1 MRLKTGGISGIGNFF
16 YRNRYVF
23 LAFFVPFFLLFIAY
37 AAMGFYPFG
46 ENQVAVIDMY
56 HQYYPFISELHEK
69 LQNGGS
75 LLYSWNGGLG
85 TNFLALMSYYAASP
99 LYFLTIFV
107 PDAWLMEAVTLI
119 ILIKIGLAGAFMA
132 VYLRGMH
139 GRCDLATVAFSSMYA
154 LCAYVLGY
162 YWCLMWLDA
171 VAILPLCILGMN
183 RLIDRGSFKLYT
195 ISLAA
200 LMITNYYIGG
210 MICIFIFFYF
220 PILYFSRR
228 RRLGARGCLQ
238 VTGKAVLCS
247 FTGIFIAGVTL
258 LPTFLSLQ
266 NTYYIDSEMPR
277 ETTFYQSL
285 LDLFTNLLP
294 NVEPTVREGLPNVYC
309 GLLSVILFVFFLLS
323 RRISLRKKLLN
334 CALLGFL
341 FLSLNCNKLD
351 FMWHGFH
358 FPNQLPY
365 RYSFV
370 VSFLLVILA
379 YEAFLGVKRV
389 SGGQIGAVCA
399 AGTAYVFLAEKFY
412 EGQLRP
418 EFAYVCLLLLFAYC
432 GFLTVYRLKKYPET
446 LMCFILLVIVSAE
459 LMNQTAIGVET
470 VSYTDRNEYF
480 AESREVE
487 ELVRETR
494 QRDDGFYRMEVA
506 NPLILNSPMLYHY
519 PGVSEFSSTVNGSVS
534 YLMDRIG
541 LEAEDAKNRYNY
553 VMTTPVLNAMLN
565 VKYIISRGRPVTGE
579 SALEL
584 AGGKNLTALYENP
597 YDLSVGYMVN
607 SAVAE
612 DWDIEQTNPFS
623 VLEEFVRLATGS
635 GETIFRRIDSPVLSG
650 EGVSLGN
657 YEDGKVNCA
666 SVDSGSQGTA
676 KLTFTS
682 RSSQQVY
689 VYVETA
695 GAESITA
702 RRENGELVQLTEDC
716 GAIVSLGEC
725 EAGERIII
733 DIQYETGQA
742 GDITAYACGMDMDA
756 WERAYALLDDET
768 LQVDAYSDTE
778 ISGTIQVKEDG
789 FFVTSIPYEKGW
801 TLEVDGEKVETE
813 TFGGAFLAA
822 HLSAGEH
829 EIRLTYLPDGF
840 IPGILVSLC
849 GIGILVALCF
859 VRKRQNGDA
868 DNHLCQSLIHSIEV
882 GFDGI
887 EGRSDS
893 RSGHDRQ
900 QG

>member
-1 MRLKTGGISGIGNFF
+1 MRMRLKTDIISEIGAFF
-16 YRNRYVF
+16 YRNRYIF
-23 LAFFVPFFLLFIAY
+23 LAFFVPFCLLFIAC
-37 AAMGFYPFG
+37 AAMGFFPFG
-46 ENQVAVIDMY
+46 DNQAAVIDMY

-107 PDAWLMEAVTLI
+107 PDVWLMEAVTLI

-132 VYLRGMH
+132 VYLRGMYR
-139 GRCDLATVAFSSMYA
+139 RCDLATVAFSSLYA

-171 VAILPLCILGMN
+171 VAILPLCMLGLN

-220 PILYFSRR
+220 PVLYFSRR
-228 RRLGARGCLQ
+228 RRLGGRGCLQ

-247 FTGIFIAGVTL
+247 FTGIFMAGVTL

-266 NTYYIDSEMPR
+266 NTYYIDSEMPQ

-294 NVEPTVREGLPNVYC
+294 NIEPTVREGLPNIYC

-323 RRISLRKKLLN
+323 KRIPLRKKLLN
-334 CALLGFL
+334 CALLAFL

-389 SGGQIGAVCA
+389 SGAQIGAVCA
-399 AGTAYVFLAEKFY
+399 AGTAYIFLAEKFY
-412 EGQLRP
+412 EGQTRP

-432 GFLTVYRLKKYPET
+432 GFLAVYRLKKYPET

-480 AESREVE
+480 AESREVKQ
-487 ELVRETR
+487 LVRQTR
-494 QRDDGFYRMEVA
+494 KEDDGFYRMEVA

-553 VMTTPVLNAMLN
+553 VMTTPMLNAMLN
-565 VKYIISRGRPVTGE
+565 VKYIISRGRPITGE
-579 SALEL
+579 RALEL
-584 AGGKNLTALYENP
+584 VGGENLTALYENP
-597 YDLSVGYMVN
+597 YDLSIGYMVD

-623 VLEEFVRLATGS
+623 VLEEFIRLATGR
-635 GETIFRRIDSPVLSG
+635 GEAIFRRIDSPVLSG
-650 EGVSLGN
+650 EGVSLGR
-657 YEDGKVNCA
+657 YEDGKVDCA
-666 SVDSGSQGTA
+666 STEADAQGTA

-695 GAESITA
+695 GAKSITA

-716 GAIVSLGEC
+716 GAIVSLGKC
-725 EAGERIII
+725 EEGERVIL
-733 DIQYETGQA
+733 DIEYEPGQA
-742 GDITAYACGMDMDA
+742 GEITAYAYGMDMDA
-756 WERAYALLDDET
+756 WDRAYALLDDEI
-768 LQVDAYSDTE
+768 LQVESHSDTE

-801 TLEVDGEKVETE
+801 TLEVDGEKVKTE

-822 HLSAGEH
+822 HLRAGEH

-840 IPGILVSLC
+840 VPGILVSLC
-849 GIGILVALCF
+849 GIGILVALSF
-859 VRKRQNGDA
+859 VRKRQT
-868 DNHLCQSLIHSIEV
+868 E
-882 GFDGI
+882 
-887 EGRSDS
+887 
-893 RSGHDRQ
+893 
-900 QG
+900 

>member
-171 VAILPLCILGMN
+171 VAILPLCILGLN

-228 RRLGARGCLQ
+228 RRPGARGCLQ

-519 PGVSEFSSTVNGSVS
+519 PGVSEFSSTVNGSVP

-623 VLEEFVRLATGS
+623 VLDEFVRLATGS
-635 GETIFRRIDSPVLSG
+635 TETIFRRIDSPVLSG
-650 EGVSLGN
+650 EGVSLGK

-702 RRENGELVQLTEDC
+702 RQENGDLVQLTEDC

-733 DIQYETGQA
+733 DIQYETGQT
-742 GDITAYACGMDMDA
+742 GDITAYVCGMDMDA
-756 WERAYALLDDET
+756 WERAYGLLDDET

-778 ISGTIQVKEDG
+778 ISGTIQVKENG

-859 VRKRQNGDA
+859 VRKRQNGDE
-868 DNHLCQSLIHSIEV
+868 L
-882 GFDGI
+882 
-887 EGRSDS
+887 
-893 RSGHDRQ
+893 
-900 QG
+900 

>member
-162 YWCLMWLDA
+162 YWCMMWLDA
-171 VAILPLCILGMN
+171 VAILPLCILGLN

-228 RRLGARGCLQ
+228 RRPGARGCLQ

-365 RYSFV
+365 R
-370 VSFLLVILA
+370 
-379 YEAFLGVKRV
+379 
-389 SGGQIGAVCA
+389 
-399 AGTAYVFLAEKFY
+399 
-412 EGQLRP
+412 
-418 EFAYVCLLLLFAYC
+418 
-432 GFLTVYRLKKYPET
+432 
-446 LMCFILLVIVSAE
+446 
-459 LMNQTAIGVET
+459 
-470 VSYTDRNEYF
+470 
-480 AESREVE
+480 
-487 ELVRETR
+487 
-494 QRDDGFYRMEVA
+494 
-506 NPLILNSPMLYHY
+506 
-519 PGVSEFSSTVNGSVS
+519 
-534 YLMDRIG
+534 
-541 LEAEDAKNRYNY
+541 
-553 VMTTPVLNAMLN
+553 
-565 VKYIISRGRPVTGE
+565 
-579 SALEL
+579 
-584 AGGKNLTALYENP
+584 
-597 YDLSVGYMVN
+597 
-607 SAVAE
+607 
-612 DWDIEQTNPFS
+612 
-623 VLEEFVRLATGS
+623 
-635 GETIFRRIDSPVLSG
+635 
-650 EGVSLGN
+650 
-657 YEDGKVNCA
+657 
-666 SVDSGSQGTA
+666 
-676 KLTFTS
+676 
-682 RSSQQVY
+682 
-689 VYVETA
+689 
-695 GAESITA
+695 
-702 RRENGELVQLTEDC
+702 
-716 GAIVSLGEC
+716 
-725 EAGERIII
+725 
-733 DIQYETGQA
+733 
-742 GDITAYACGMDMDA
+742 
-756 WERAYALLDDET
+756 
-768 LQVDAYSDTE
+768 
-778 ISGTIQVKEDG
+778 
-789 FFVTSIPYEKGW
+789 
-801 TLEVDGEKVETE
+801 
-813 TFGGAFLAA
+813 
-822 HLSAGEH
+822 
-829 EIRLTYLPDGF
+829 
-840 IPGILVSLC
+840 
-849 GIGILVALCF
+849 
-859 VRKRQNGDA
+859 
-868 DNHLCQSLIHSIEV
+868 
-882 GFDGI
+882 
-887 EGRSDS
+887 
-893 RSGHDRQ
+893 
-900 QG
+900 

>member
-171 VAILPLCILGMN
+171 VAILPLCILGLN

-195 ISLAA
+195 LSLAA

-210 MICIFIFFYF
+210 MVCIFIFFYF

-432 GFLTVYRLKKYPET
+432 GFLAVYRLKKYPET

-534 YLMDRIG
+534 YFMDRIG

-756 WERAYALLDDET
+756 WDRAYALLDDET

-778 ISGTIQVKEDG
+778 ISGTIQVKENG

-829 EIRLTYLPDGF
+829 EICLTYLPDGF

>member
-1 MRLKTGGISGIGNFF
+1 
-16 YRNRYVF
+16 
-23 LAFFVPFFLLFIAY
+23 
-37 AAMGFYPFG
+37 
-46 ENQVAVIDMY
+46 
-56 HQYYPFISELHEK
+56 
-69 LQNGGS
+69 
-75 LLYSWNGGLG
+75 
-85 TNFLALMSYYAASP
+85 
-99 LYFLTIFV
+99 
-107 PDAWLMEAVTLI
+107 
-119 ILIKIGLAGAFMA
+119 MA

-171 VAILPLCILGMN
+171 VAILPLCILGLN

-228 RRLGARGCLQ
+228 RRPGARGCLQ

-399 AGTAYVFLAEKFY
+399 AGTAYIFLAEKLY
-412 EGQLRP
+412 EGEMRP

-432 GFLTVYRLKKYPET
+432 GFLAVYRLKKYPET
-446 LMCFILLVIVSAE
+446 LMCFILLVIVSTE

-666 SVDSGSQGTA
+666 SVGSGSQGTA

-702 RRENGELVQLTEDC
+702 RRENEELVQLTEDC

-733 DIQYETGQA
+733 DIQYETGQDGYGRVGTGLRAA
-742 GDITAYACGMDMDA
+742 G
-756 WERAYALLDDET
+756 
-768 LQVDAYSDTE
+768 
-778 ISGTIQVKEDG
+778 
-789 FFVTSIPYEKGW
+789 
-801 TLEVDGEKVETE
+801 
-813 TFGGAFLAA
+813 
-822 HLSAGEH
+822 
-829 EIRLTYLPDGF
+829 
-840 IPGILVSLC
+840 
-849 GIGILVALCF
+849 
-859 VRKRQNGDA
+859 
-868 DNHLCQSLIHSIEV
+868 
-882 GFDGI
+882 
-887 EGRSDS
+887 
-893 RSGHDRQ
+893 
-900 QG
+900 

>member
-162 YWCLMWLDA
+162 YWCMMWLDA
-171 VAILPLCILGMN
+171 VAILPLCILGLN

-228 RRLGARGCLQ
+228 RRPGARGCLQ

-584 AGGKNLTALYENP
+584 AGGKNLTVLYENP

-702 RRENGELVQLTEDC
+702 RRENEELVQLTEDC

-756 WERAYALLDDET
+756 WDRAYALLDDET

-778 ISGTIQVKEDG
+778 ISGTIQVKENG

-829 EIRLTYLPDGF
+829 EICLTYLPDGF